1 MLKTLTTSKE
11 GKIQRLNC
19 IKITLKIPGES
30 QLAFFWSSKQTNKGN
45 SSYCFSAL
53 LKIAKIFPRDA
64 IILGSHTC
72 TWDSYKHSNYNSNP
86 LDGVWGPRQSWI
98 STWTGWKWQVRS
110 RKLNLVTNQF
120 VTRAPTLPRP
130 HMTRVS
136 SRVTIYSVRAVKSS
150 EGIKNIKIAVV
161 WP

>member
-1 MLKTLTTSKE
+1 MHFSTWFLVYMKIIILLLSTVCEWAGPEPAWCILILCTISLSTLWQDSLKSRSDCVKRERGKKWANSFAIRSVSWSAKPHMLKTLTTSKE

-64 IILGSHTC
+64 IILG
-72 TWDSYKHSNYNSNP
+72 
-86 LDGVWGPRQSWI
+86 GV
-98 STWTGWKWQVRS
+98 
-110 RKLNLVTNQF
+110 
-120 VTRAPTLPRP
+120 TLALELRL
-130 HMTRVS
+130 
-136 SRVTIYSVRAVKSS
+136 I
-150 EGIKNIKIAVV
+150 
-161 WP
+161 

>member
-19 IKITLKIPGES
+19 IKIFLKIPGES
-30 QLAFFWSSKQTNKGN
+30 QLAFFRSSKQTNKGN

-64 IILGSHTC
+64 IILGVTLALETHIN
-72 TWDSYKHSNYNSNP
+72 KLRNYNSNP

-110 RKLNLVTNQF
+110 RKLNLVTDQF
-120 VTRAPTLPRP
+120 FTRAPTLPRP

-150 EGIKNIKIAVV
+150 EGIKIAVV